1 MTPPRASEPRPPAS
15 GLRRWLAGRTLR
27 FRLITGL
34 VALLAVACA
43 VVGIVTYLALRQTLV
58 SQIDAQLTAAGGRY
72 ASCMEANDAIEQARE
87 AQQDGESGGG
97 GPVPGQATPG
107 PAPREQDCSAIPGL
121 AAGTFGARVKSGV
134 VTAQG
139 VVGGKSHPTAAD
151 KAALARLTPAHHF
164 YTMELP
170 WLGADFRLIVVPG
183 HDGDVLI
190 TGLPLTD
197 MQSTLRKVEL
207 ASIAVSAAVLLL
219 TGIIGTAF
227 VGLSL
232 RPLRRVAATATRVTQ
247 LPLASGEVRLPERV
261 PDADPRT
268 EVGQVGAAFNRMLGH
283 VESALTRRAASEA
296 RLRRFAAD
304 ASHELRTPLA
314 AIRGY
319 AELARRHPGPVPADI
334 AHALGRVESESAR
347 MSVLV
352 DELLLLAQLDAGR
365 PLASEPVDLTRLA
378 IDAASDA
385 RAATPD
391 HRWQLELPDEP
402 VLVRGDEY
410 RLRQVL
416 ANLLG
421 NAGRHTPAGTT
432 VTVALAEPDPAAGT
446 VVLSVTDNGPGIPAD
461 LQPGLFE
468 RFVRGDASRSHATG
482 GTGLGLAIVDAV
494 TAAHG
499 GNVGVTSRPGQTR
512 FVLTLPSPADPA
524 SAPAPTPPP
533 GSPDAR
539 PLRSGA
545 GGSGHGADLYLGLLG
560 MSTPAAGEP
569 TGDMIEDYLDRLL
582 VSLTGSPRQIRH
594 TLAEVEAHLR
604 DAVAEGIAAGLP
616 EQTAQAQ
623 ALERIGP
630 VPPAGGPPV
639 IVVRPSAALARRL
652 VLTCALIG
660 SVGLIAIGAAS
671 LAGRLLLAARGDLF
685 MTAPWPPGS
694 YTQADC
700 ARWLAGDPGT
710 RSCVAAMLA
719 DHAGDFLLQA
729 RPG

>member
-1 MTPPRASEPRPPAS
+1 MTPPGASSPRPPAS

-27 FRLITGL
+27 GRLITGL

-43 VVGIVTYLALRQTLV
+43 VIGIVTYLTLKQTLLN
-58 SQIDAQLTAAGGRY
+58 QIDAQLTAAGGRY

-87 AQQDGESGGG
+87 AQQNGESGGS
-97 GPVPGQATPG
+97 G
-107 PAPREQDCSAIPGL
+107 PAPGQTTAGVPPGEQDCSAIPGL
-121 AAGTFGARVKSGV
+121 AAGTFGARVKHGV

-139 VVGGKSHPTAAD
+139 VVSGKSHPTATD
-151 KAALARLTPAHHF
+151 KAALARLTPAHRF
-164 YTMELP
+164 YTMGLP
-170 WLGADFRLIVVPG
+170 WLGANYRLLAVPG
-183 HDGDVLI
+183 RDGDVLI
-190 TGLPLTD
+190 TGVPLTGTE
-197 MQSTLRKVEL
+197 STLREVSL
-207 ASIAVSAAVLLL
+207 ALIAVFGAVLLC

-227 VGLSL
+227 VRLSL
-232 RPLRRVAATATRVTQ
+232 RPLRRVAATATRVAE
-247 LPLASGEVRLPERV
+247 LPLASGEVKLPERV

-283 VESALTRRAASEA
+283 VEAALRRRAASEA

-385 RAATPD
+385 RAATPG

-402 VLVRGDEY
+402 VLVRGDEH

-432 VTVALAEPDPAAGT
+432 VTVTLAEPDPSAAK
-446 VVLSVTDNGPGIPAD
+446 VVLSVTDDGPGIPAD

-499 GNVGVTSRPGQTR
+499 GSVGLTSRPGQTR
-512 FVLTLPSPADPA
+512 FVITLPSLAGPAD
-524 SAPAPTPPP
+524 STAPAD
-533 GSPDAR
+533 GDAAR
-539 PLRSGA
+539 PLPSGVP
-545 GGSGHGADLYLGLLG
+545 GSGQGRDLYLG
-560 MSTPAAGEP
+560 
-569 TGDMIEDYLDRLL
+569 
-582 VSLTGSPRQIRH
+582 
-594 TLAEVEAHLR
+594 
-604 DAVAEGIAAGLP
+604 
-616 EQTAQAQ
+616 
-623 ALERIGP
+623 
-630 VPPAGGPPV
+630 
-639 IVVRPSAALARRL
+639 
-652 VLTCALIG
+652 
-660 SVGLIAIGAAS
+660 
-671 LAGRLLLAARGDLF
+671 
-685 MTAPWPPGS
+685 
-694 YTQADC
+694 
-700 ARWLAGDPGT
+700 
-710 RSCVAAMLA
+710 
-719 DHAGDFLLQA
+719 
-729 RPG
+729 